1 MNVPEDLKYSETHE
15 WVRLEGGQARV
26 GITDHA
32 QAELTDV
39 VYVELPKI
47 GAKVQA
53 KAPAAVVES
62 VKAAGD
68 IYSPVTGTVVAV
80 NEALENNPALVNTDP
95 HGEGWIF
102 LVALDA
108 PEELAQ
114 LKDAAEYR
122 ALIGE

>member
-1 MNVPEDLKYSETHE
+1 MNVPEDLKYTETHE
-15 WVRLEGGQARV
+15 WVRIEDGQARIGV
-26 GITDHA
+26 TDHA

-47 GAKVQA
+47 GAKLEA
-53 KAPAAVVES
+53 KASAAIVES

-80 NEALENNPALVNTDP
+80 NEELENNPALVNTDP
-95 HGEGWIF
+95 HGEGWLYI
-102 LVALDA
+102 VTLDK

-114 LKDAAEYR
+114 LKDAAQYR

>member
-1 MNVPEDLKYSETHE
+1 MIPEDLKYTETHE
-15 WVRLEGGQARV
+15 WVRIEDGKARV
-26 GITDHA
+26 GVTDHA

-47 GAKVQA
+47 GDKLAA
-53 KAPAAVVES
+53 KAAAAIVES

-68 IYSPVTGTVVAV
+68 IYAPVGGTVVAV

-95 HGEGWIF
+95 HGEGWLF
-102 LVALDA
+102 VVTLDHPAELDA
-108 PEELAQ
+108 
-114 LKDAAEYR
+114 LKSAAEYA

>member
-15 WVRLEGGQARV
+15 WVRLEEGQARV

>member
-15 WVRLEGGQARV
+15 WVRLEEGQARV

-114 LKDAAEYR
+114 LKNAAEYR